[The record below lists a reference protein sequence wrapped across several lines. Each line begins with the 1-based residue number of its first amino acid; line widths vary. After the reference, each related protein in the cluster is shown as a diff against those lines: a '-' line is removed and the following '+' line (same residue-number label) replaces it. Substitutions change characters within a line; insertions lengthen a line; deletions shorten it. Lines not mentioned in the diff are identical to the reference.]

1 MLFFACQFNLR
12 DFCNHYNCLNIDRI
26 IWTTTL
32 LTHWVNQVWT
42 SKVIIFYEHYLS
54 NAVSA
59 SILLKKY
66 SYILKIFTRGS
77 NEQFFFPNRRRGL
90 KTFIGHFN
98 HFHLISK
105 CQYNLLMQRFK
116 LKYEPVSIREYSANL
131 RTRKKEIA
139 IFKHPIFFQ
148 NESYRSA
155 ATQLLIMS
163 IYFVS
168 SGHFFI
174 PMRLSL
180 K

>member
-77 NEQFFFPNRRRGL
+77 NEQFCFPNRRRGL

-105 CQYNLLMQRFK
+105 CQYNLLQRFK

-139 IFKHPIFFQ
+139 IFKHPIFFKTRATELQ
-148 NESYRSA
+148 ICSYAVINYVNLFCFKWAFFHTNEA
-155 ATQLLIMS
+155 
-163 IYFVS
+163 F
-168 SGHFFI
+168 
-174 PMRLSL
+174 P
-180 K
+180 